1 MLYCWN
7 LTVSGFANTYYSAA
21 AQAASQD
28 LAAWF
33 FGSIDAAGFIT
44 VDKPP
49 LSLWVMGLSV
59 RLLGL
64 GPFAILLPQALAGV
78 ASVVVLYFAVK
89 RQFGPAAG
97 VIAGVAFALTP
108 VAALMFRYNNPD
120 AVLTLL
126 LVTAAWALVR
136 GLESDR
142 FRWPIVAGALVGL
155 AFLTKYLQ
163 AYLVLPAFALTYLVA
178 ARGDLRHRLVGLV
191 AAGAA
196 VAASSLW
203 WVALM
208 ELIPAANRPFIGG
221 STTNSTV
228 ELLLG
233 YDGLG
238 RLFGAEG
245 TGAGRGGPGGPGGGF
260 GGDPGL
266 LRMLNAQWAG
276 EISWLLPGAAVGL
289 LVGLAARLRA
299 PRTDPRRAG
308 YLLWGTWA
316 IVHVLVFS
324 LMSGIT
330 HPYYAVA
337 LAPAVAALFGAGVAE
352 LWCLRDRVPW
362 AGLLLGATLALT
374 AVWCLQVLER
384 TPAFAPGVGTG
395 ALFVAIAAAIVIA
408 VPPVEGDR
416 RAARIATG
424 ALIVGVAAVLVGP
437 ALYTATTMTR
447 AIAGGDPA
455 AGPEDGAFGGFGPG
469 RFPGDAAGTSDELI
483 AYLVA
488 NHLDE
493 TWLVAVTSANQAGPL
508 QLQTG
513 IPVMAMG
520 GFMGSDPAPT
530 TAQLEAYVRDG
541 RLRYVLLGGP
551 AGGGGF
557 FGGEVAGDRTAWVT
571 ERCSRVTVAG
581 SSGSLYDCAGAA
593 D

>member
-1 MLYCWN
+1 VLYLWN
-7 LTVSGFANTYYSAA
+7 LTASGYANTYYSAA

-44 VDKPP
+44 IDKPP

-78 ASVVVLYFAVK
+78 ASVVVLYLGVT
-89 RQFGPAAG
+89 RQFGPGAG

-126 LVTAAWALVR
+126 LVAAAWALVR
-136 GLESDR
+136 GLESER
-142 FRWPIVAGALVGL
+142 FRWPILAAVLVGF

-191 AAGAA
+191 ASGGA
-196 VAASSLW
+196 VVASSLW

-208 ELIPAANRPFIGG
+208 ELIPAASRPYIGG
-221 STTNSTV
+221 STTNSAI

-238 RLFGAEG
+238 RIFGA
-245 TGAGRGGPGGPGGGF
+245 AGPGGWRGGPGGPGGF

-266 LRMLNAQWAG
+266 TRMLNAQWAG
-276 EISWLLPGAAVGL
+276 EVGWLLPGAAVGL
-289 LVGLAARLRA
+289 VVGLAARIRA

-316 IVHVLVFS
+316 VVHVLVFS
-324 LMSGIT
+324 LMSGIA

-337 LAPAVAALFGAGVAE
+337 LAPAVAALFGAGIAE
-352 LWCLRDRVPW
+352 LWRLRERVPW
-362 AGLLLGATLALT
+362 AGLVLGATLVLT
-374 AVWCLQVLER
+374 AWWCLQILGR
-384 TPAFAPGVGTG
+384 TPSFAPGVGTG
-395 ALFVAIAAAIVIA
+395 ALLVTIAAALVIA
-408 VPPVEGDR
+408 VPQAEGDR

-424 ALIVGVAAVLVGP
+424 ALGVGLAAVLVGP
-437 ALYTATTMTR
+437 ALYTAATMTK

-469 RFPGDAAGTSDELI
+469 RFPGDAAGTNEELI

-488 NHLDE
+488 NHGE
-493 TWLVAVTSANQAGPL
+493 ERWLAAVTSANQAGPL

-530 TAQLEAYVRDG
+530 TEQLRAYVRDG
-541 RLRYVLLGGP
+541 RLRFVLLGGA

-557 FGGEVAGDRTAWVT
+557 FGGDVAAERTAWVT
-571 ERCSRVTVAG
+571 ERCGPVALAG
-581 SSGSLYDCAGAA
+581 SSVSLYDCAGAA